1 MFQGSFAE
9 EHCQASHF
17 YWNQK
22 SQFHFRDK
30 HKYSWGTECQKH
42 DPPKMKKNDQSGE
55 KSDLPEASA
64 GSRRGRI

>member
-1 MFQGSFAE
+1 MFQGSLAE

-30 HKYSWGTECQKH
+30 HKYSWGEKH
-42 DPPKMKKNDQSGE
+42 DPPKMKKNDQSGQ